1 MSTSLK
7 FVLHLS
13 NALHR
18 DEKHGKVAP
27 MRNRDI
33 RFQGFERADIARA
46 VGLLSRLPVRVDPD
60 SAQSRGARASWAWP
74 IAGGLFGA
82 IGAAVATISLWLGLG
97 PVISAAFALATLTVI
112 TGAMHE
118 DGLADCADG
127 FWGAWDR
134 ARRLEIMKDSHI
146 GAYGVI
152 ALILSF
158 LLRWSALA
166 ALCTEGYVWTSLIAA
181 GALSR
186 APMVLLMHQL
196 PNARGSGLSQGV
208 GRPTLTA
215 VQGALATGFLIGFLT
230 TGFQI
235 IPLIIVVGVATVA
248 AAAIAKSKIGGQTG
262 DVLGAS
268 QQVTDSAAL
277 ITLVALNS

>member
-1 MSTSLK
+1 
-7 FVLHLS
+7 
-13 NALHR
+13 
-18 DEKHGKVAP
+18 

-166 ALCTEGYVWTSLIAA
+166 ALFTEGYVWTSLIAA